1 MMPAF
6 LSTYNSPISIARA
19 KHYQQ
24 LISLWECAVRATH
37 HFLSE
42 EDISQYRLLIH
53 DYYFDRLKLFC
64 YRKDKKIAGFIGVS
78 QGDIQLL
85 FVMPGHMGLGIG
97 TVLVEFAV
105 KKLGA
110 KTVNVNVQ
118 NTAAIDFYTK
128 LSFEPTGICQ
138 TDSAGKPFPVMSMKL
153 RSVIPTLAKNN

>member
-1 MMPAF
+1 MMLAL
-6 LSTYNSPISIARA
+6 LSTCNSPISIARP

-64 YRKDKKIAGFIGVS
+64 FRKDKEIAGFIGVS

-97 TVLVEFAV
+97 SALVEFAI

-110 KTVNVNVQ
+110 KTVDVNVQ
-118 NTAAIDFYTK
+118 NTTAIGFYKK
-128 LSFEPTGICQ
+128 LGFEPTGISQ
-138 TDSAGKPFPVMSMKL
+138 KDSAGKPFPVMSMKL
-153 RSVIPTLAKNN
+153 RAVLPTPTNNS